1 MVHLLVLPHTVCDSS
16 PKCGLHY
23 VEVFGWKQFSPY
35 QLRQASFNLDCH
47 GLTVLYQLSHCC
59 TDTTCCLHSV

>member
-35 QLRQASFNLDCH
+35 RL
-47 GLTVLYQLSHCC
+47 
-59 TDTTCCLHSV
+59 